1 MFSVFWKL
9 RWFFKE
15 NWKRYA
21 VALILLTFVGII
33 EVIPTKLIG
42 MSIDHIHLGT
52 MTTKILFQYIGLFV
66 LITISTYGI
75 TYIWMYKLFGG
86 AFLVERKL
94 RSRFMRHILQMTP
107 TFFEKNR
114 TGDLMARATNDLKSI
129 SVTAGFGVLTLMDSS
144 VWMITIL
151 FTMGF
156 LISWKLTLA
165 AIIPLPLMA
174 IIIQIYGKKIHAR
187 YMASQDAFGELNDRV
202 LESVAGVRVVRAYV
216 QEKADQERF
225 HQMTEDVFQ
234 KNLNVAKIDSLFDPT
249 IKIIV
254 GLSYVIGLGYGANL
268 VFNQVITLGE
278 LVSFNVYL
286 GMLIWPMFAIGE
298 LINIMQRG
306 NASLDRLDETLSYE
320 LDVANPTEPIAVES
334 PDQIRF
340 QDVTFRY
347 PSSKQDN
354 LQNVQ
359 VELLQGKTLGIVGK
373 TGSGKTTFIKQLLRE
388 YPTGSGDISI
398 AGVSIENQ
406 HLDQVRGW
414 FGYVPQDNFLFSRT
428 VRENILFGQD
438 GATEE
443 DLERAID
450 LASFRKDL
458 EMLPDR
464 LETLVGE
471 KGVALSGGQK
481 QRISI
486 ARALIKNPEILILD
500 DSLSAVDAKTEK
512 RIIDNIR
519 TERSGKTTIITTH
532 RLSAVQHAD
541 HIIVLDEGRMVEAGT
556 HEQLMELGGWYK
568 EQFIHQQAVSEVEEE
583 VMSS

>member
-1 MFSVFWKL
+1 
-9 RWFFKE
+9 
-15 NWKRYA
+15 
-21 VALILLTFVGII
+21 
-33 EVIPTKLIG
+33 
-42 MSIDHIHLGT
+42 
-52 MTTKILFQYIGLFV
+52 
-66 LITISTYGI
+66 
-75 TYIWMYKLFGG
+75 
-86 AFLVERKL
+86 
-94 RSRFMRHILQMTP
+94 
-107 TFFEKNR
+107 
-114 TGDLMARATNDLKSI
+114 
-129 SVTAGFGVLTLMDSS
+129 
-144 VWMITIL
+144 
-151 FTMGF
+151 
-156 LISWKLTLA
+156 
-165 AIIPLPLMA
+165 
-174 IIIQIYGKKIHAR
+174 
-187 YMASQDAFGELNDRV
+187 
-202 LESVAGVRVVRAYV
+202 
-216 QEKADQERF
+216 
-225 HQMTEDVFQ
+225 
-234 KNLNVAKIDSLFDPT
+234 
-249 IKIIV
+249 
-254 GLSYVIGLGYGANL
+254 
-268 VFNQVITLGE
+268 
-278 LVSFNVYL
+278 
-286 GMLIWPMFAIGE
+286 
-298 LINIMQRG
+298 
-306 NASLDRLDETLSYE
+306 
-320 LDVANPTEPIAVES
+320 
-334 PDQIRF
+334 
-340 QDVTFRY
+340 
-347 PSSKQDN
+347 
-354 LQNVQ
+354 
-359 VELLQGKTLGIVGK
+359 VGK

-414 FGYVPQDNFLFSRT
+414 LGYVPQDNFLFSRT